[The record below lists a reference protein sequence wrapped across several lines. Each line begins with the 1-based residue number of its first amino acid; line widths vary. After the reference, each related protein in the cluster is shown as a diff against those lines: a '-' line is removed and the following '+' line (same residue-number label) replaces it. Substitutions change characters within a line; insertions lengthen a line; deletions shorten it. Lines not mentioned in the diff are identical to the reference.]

1 MGLISLVQN
10 SAIYIVIIGFI
21 AYGAYTALPYILDS
35 IDQIKDRRKKNQ
47 SKRGDG
53 FHGTDDSC
61 DKARDN

>member
-61 DKARDN
+61 DKTRDN